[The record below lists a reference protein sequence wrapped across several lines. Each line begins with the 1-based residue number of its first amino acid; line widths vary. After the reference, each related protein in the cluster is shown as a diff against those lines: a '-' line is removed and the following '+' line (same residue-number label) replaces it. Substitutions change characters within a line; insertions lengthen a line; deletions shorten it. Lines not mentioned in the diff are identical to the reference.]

1 MFRIVPVLFFFS
13 ALFAADAPKFSIDD
27 AGRWSLP
34 LRYWSHSTPYESAGS
49 FAFLTEVIKLGPEV
63 PPINQQELPLRFRT
77 GTVKVHELLHPK
89 ADKLPELAR
98 VRELVIEGTDGLN
111 VGDRVIVFVDPEP
124 YEGGYVINFHEG
136 GCHVGIR
143 LPPPDDLTFGE
154 ESQKHLIKSLRQS
167 RTTLRQF
174 SSEELSAWIA
184 VDAVGIARGF
194 QMELE
199 MERLH
204 WKERT
209 K

>member
-1 MFRIVPVLFFFS
+1 MFQVVTVLLLFS
-13 ALFAADAPKFSIDD
+13 ALFAADAPKFSIDN
-27 AGRWSLP
+27 AGRWFLP
-34 LRYWSHSTPYESAGS
+34 LRYWSHATPYESAGS
-49 FAFLTEVIKLGPEV
+49 FAFLTEVTKLGPEV
-63 PPINQQELPLRFRT
+63 PPVDQQGPLLRFQA

-89 ADKLPELAR
+89 ADKLPELVR
-98 VRELVIEGTDGLN
+98 VRELAVEGIDGLK

-154 ESQKHLIKSLRQS
+154 KGQKHILKTLREHRTALRQL
-167 RTTLRQF
+167 T
-174 SSEELSAWIA
+174 SEELSAWIA
-184 VDAVGIARGF
+184 VDAVGIARRF

-199 MERLH
+199 MERLN
-204 WKERT
+204 WKEST